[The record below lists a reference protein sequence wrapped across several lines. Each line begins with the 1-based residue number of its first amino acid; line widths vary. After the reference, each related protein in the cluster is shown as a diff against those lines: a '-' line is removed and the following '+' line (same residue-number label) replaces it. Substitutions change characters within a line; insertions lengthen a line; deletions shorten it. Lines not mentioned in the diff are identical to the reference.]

1 MRVFK
6 PAFCGAPAPAFS
18 TLLKASRSKTDAF
31 NVDLELSH
39 VQLKSNSRLVHC
51 PVPDCGGGGRVFVSD
66 CKQRSVPLGTVGRVP
81 GRMRR
86 CGVTGRSA
94 TVLQSGRQPPGLCF
108 SEAGHGSPGSSE
120 GGCDLRRPSPWPQVW
135 AVASQ
140 PSLLPA
146 VFSKDLLA
154 TLHLLVALA
163 KRFQPGLALPSNVQ
177 VEVITMEV
185 RAGHGRSSCRVSVS
199 GPWCRAPAWGVLHGA
214 GLSQEKRHTPPGRE
228 WVLVWSCEWEV
239 LGTPGDWRGPR
250 GATRKRAGRPVPRTS
265 TDGTHPGVTGRS
277 RLTAAL

>member
-1 MRVFK
+1 M
-6 PAFCGAPAPAFS
+6 
-18 TLLKASRSKTDAF
+18 
-31 NVDLELSH
+31 
-39 VQLKSNSRLVHC
+39 
-51 PVPDCGGGGRVFVSD
+51 FVSD

-81 GRMRR
+81 GWMRR

-199 GPWCRAPAWGVLHGA
+199 GP
-214 GLSQEKRHTPPGRE
+214 
-228 WVLVWSCEWEV
+228 
-239 LGTPGDWRGPR
+239 
-250 GATRKRAGRPVPRTS
+250 
-265 TDGTHPGVTGRS
+265 
-277 RLTAAL
+277 